1 MFRKVSFEEFDTLLA
16 AAATSP
22 VFDEALAE
30 YQDYLGRLDRRYL
43 DASVQEG
50 PLRVDGPLRAPA
62 FYALV
67 LGDLTVDG
75 LLDLRGAYDSG
86 GVFIVVGS
94 VRCTHFVS
102 EIDAQVFID
111 GDLHVE
117 GVAVTGFEDSSLNV
131 VGSLRARLFIGND
144 IGASVGDGAVLEFGI
159 GHWSALG
166 SRNGPFFRPRHGEQ
180 ATIDALL
187 PPPKTEGY
195 PYDTEDI
202 AALIRA
208 GQPIFK

>member
-1 MFRKVSFEEFDTLLA
+1 MFRQVSFEEFDTLLA

-30 YQDYLGRLDRRYL
+30 YQGYLDRLDRRYL
-43 DASVQEG
+43 DAAVQ
-50 PLRVDGPLRAPA
+50 DGPLRIATSMRTPA
-62 FYALV
+62 FHALV

-75 LLDLRGAYDSG
+75 VLDLRGAYDGG
-86 GVFIVVGS
+86 GVFIVIGN
-94 VRCTHFVS
+94 VRCAHFIS

-131 VGSLRARLFIGND
+131 VGSLRAQLFIGND

-159 GHWSALG
+159 GYWSALG
-166 SRNGPFFRPRHGEQ
+166 NSNGPFFRPRYGEQ
-180 ATIDALL
+180 ATIDALR
-187 PPPKTEGY
+187 PPPRTQGY
-195 PYDTEDI
+195 PYDAEEI
-202 AALIRA
+202 AELIRA
-208 GQPIFK
+208 GEPLFK